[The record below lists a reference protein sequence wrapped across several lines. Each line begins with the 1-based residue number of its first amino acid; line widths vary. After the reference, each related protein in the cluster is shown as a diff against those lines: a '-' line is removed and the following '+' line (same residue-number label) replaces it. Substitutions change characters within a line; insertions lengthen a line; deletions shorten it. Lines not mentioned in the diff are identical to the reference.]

1 MADEEEEQYE
11 NEEVVELRQEV
22 ENWKAKYK
30 TLELKKRESDL
41 SLNKIKTEIN
51 SLRSVD
57 KLWKDSAKA
66 VYLNLNDVKSQFDAQ
81 IDQIVDGLSGLTKA
95 GERVSSKIPYN
106 RKVKTVIAQL
116 QSRIAQQ
123 EESIM
128 TLNSKIRLLTAELA
142 EKTAKVERLSQGI
155 EGEVERLMKPI
166 RDKLAES
173 MVLIMKEKAARAQE
187 RREIADLW
195 PEGKLMPSILMRY
208 RALSPEERERRV
220 KLTREQEASFAL
232 AHEIRANVFESKMW
246 EIKYDDY
253 GRPFYEHKKTGE
265 TDWDTPAILSY
276 KPPPG
281 RDEMGNILGT
291 EENNLANYALK
302 SDHRGEIYYQHKK
315 TGEITYIPPSAYKD
329 IPRGKKRDIIVSEA
343 AQMVL
348 GYIRE
353 KVTKHIED
361 TKKLKFALE
370 NPLTPEDLKRKEKEE
385 KNKTLEEK
393 AAEAE
398 ALALKEAEDAAEP
411 LELSA
416 YHYDI
421 ETVEMLAALTEVS
434 AKGDADKDPEEVRA
448 AKREFLAENDVRDFD
463 PEYFVGRTMAE
474 VDLKTITLPQL
485 RGIVEELAMTEEKLE
500 RRVLRVRENMTD
512 FSFVLMERIAEDEK
526 IKAAQLKA
534 ELQERERQRRAEQ
547 KQFMLDRQREAN
559 ERIEQ
564 QKRQFEEQQKAQAE
578 MLAANPTLLSPDGEG
593 SQELG
598 TNSLLEGSQSLE
610 EGSVMTRDSASAG
623 QQGHGGEGAEHADPG
638 SPSHHSV
645 DGSSVGTGVTGD
657 DSSSAAG
664 SARKRRKRKARNGQ
678 GLGLGQGDT
687 AVISEGGEDLSHDGF
702 SDDGDDLPEDEIDD
716 ENFFNV
722 GQASLTNYGAILFG
736 DPQLDP
742 SEPDFSEDIVKLSTN
757 LVNFA
762 LFCGFTNVHLS
773 ESPHDSSLD
782 YSLRLDDVRGEHL
795 QSAEGRD
802 DEWLSSAFFI
812 SCTKEKLDA
821 IRSAT
826 IAAYDSNSGLMPIG
840 PLDSEVIV
848 MQNEKNARV
857 ERPQVVNIINVIFLV
872 FIFSYASL

>member
-1 MADEEEEQYE
+1 MADDEEQYE
-11 NEEVVELRQEV
+11 NEEIVELRQEV

-95 GERVSSKIPYN
+95 GERVTSKIPYN
-106 RKVKTVIAQL
+106 RKVKNVIAQL
-116 QSRIAQQ
+116 QVRIAQQ

-128 TLNSKIRLLTAELA
+128 TLNSKIRLLNNELA

-208 RALSPEERERRV
+208 RALSAEERERRV

-246 EIKYDDY
+246 EIQYDDY

-265 TDWDTPAILSY
+265 TNWDTPAILSY

-281 RDEMGNILGT
+281 RDEMGNIIGT
-291 EENNLANYALK
+291 EENNLGNYTLK
-302 SDHRGEIYYQHKK
+302 SDHRGEVFYQHKK
-315 TGEITYIPPSAYKD
+315 TGEITYIPPSAYKE
-329 IPRGKKRDIIVSEA
+329 IPRGKKREVIVSEA

-348 GYIRE
+348 GFIRE
-353 KVTKHIED
+353 KVTKHIEE
-361 TKKLKFALE
+361 TKKLQFALE
-370 NPLTPEDLKRKEKEE
+370 NPLTPEEVKKKEKEE
-385 KNKTLEEK
+385 KNKSLEEK

-398 ALALKEAEDAAEP
+398 AAAAKEAEDAAEP
-411 LELSA
+411 LDLSV
-416 YHYDI
+416 YRYDI
-421 ETVEMLAALTEVS
+421 ETVEMLADLTEAS
-434 AKGDADKDPEEVRA
+434 AKGDADKDPEELRQ

-463 PEYFVGRTMAE
+463 PEYFVGRTLAE
-474 VDLKTITLPQL
+474 VDLQTVTLPQL
-485 RGIVEELAMTEEKLE
+485 RGIVEELALMEEKLE
-500 RRVLRVRENMTD
+500 KRVDRVRENMKD
-512 FSFVLMERIAEDEK
+512 FSFVLMERITEDEK
-526 IKAAQLKA
+526 LKA
-534 ELQERERQRRAEQ
+534 EQLAAELKERERQRRAEQ
-547 KQFMLDRQREAN
+547 KQFMLDRQRETA

-564 QKRQFEEQQKAQAE
+564 QKRQFEEQQRAQAE
-578 MLAANPTLLSPDGEG
+578 MLAANPEILSPDGEG
-593 SQELG
+593 SQELLAG
-598 TNSLLEGSQSLE
+598 SSLLEGSQSLE
-610 EGSVMTRDSASAG
+610 EGSVLTKESGVASRAG
-623 QQGHGGEGAEHADPG
+623 GGGGAEGDEHGGQHSQLSPVPG
-638 SPSHHSV
+638 SADGGDESV
-645 DGSSVGTGVTGD
+645 ATGVTGD
-657 DSSSAAG
+657 SHSAEG
-664 SARKRRKRKARNGQ
+664 SARKRRKRKGQ
-678 GLGLGQGDT
+678 RTAGEQGQGQGDS
-687 AVISEGGEDLSHDGF
+687 AIISENAEDLSHDGF
-702 SDDGDDLPEDEIDD
+702 SDDEDLPEDEIDD
-716 ENFFNV
+716 DNFFNV
-722 GQASLTNYGAILFG
+722 GAPALTDYGAILFG

-742 SEPDFSEDIVKLSTN
+742 SEPDFPEDVKKLSTN

-795 QSAEGRD
+795 QTADGRD
-802 DEWLSSAFFI
+802 DEWLSSAFFVT
-812 SCTKEKLDA
+812 CTKERLDA

-826 IAAYDSNSGLMPIG
+826 IAAYDSSSGLMPIG
-840 PLDSEVIV
+840 PQDSQVIV
-848 MQNEKNARV
+848 MQTEKNTSV
-857 ERPQVVNIINVIFLV
+857 ERPEVIKPC
-872 FIFSYASL
+872 